1 MKTKVLL
8 LSLGIFFSNPA
19 FSNDKADK
27 YFKKGVAYLVGEEL
41 KHDVVRARSY
51 LKRSADLGHVEASF
65 YLGEMYLSGNG
76 IKQSDIKAKSYFLKA
91 ANSEKGHPKSMYA
104 LGELYLKAGSM
115 DKAKSMFFK
124 SCSLGWKPACAK

>member
-1 MKTKVLL
+1 MKVKILF
-8 LSLGIFFSNPA
+8 LSLGIFLSLPA
-19 FSNDKADK
+19 LSGEKADK
-27 YFKKGVAYLVGEEL
+27 YFEKGVTYMKGEGV
-41 KHDVVRARSY
+41 KQNMVRARSY
-51 LKRSADLGHVEASF
+51 LKRSSDLGHAEAS
-65 YLGEMYLSGNG
+65 YHLSEMYLSGNG

-115 DKAKSMFFK
+115 DKAKSMFIK